1 MRAASRDDFLKA
13 FVKIWNDYNMYAKL
27 LDKMFD
33 YLNRYYLKNQSMK
46 SLGQTALMKFN
57 ELFYDPIR
65 IDLRESVLST
75 LSKDRNNNIIDREI
89 VKRTIKCYVDMGL
102 NGAKPMKTSEGFRW
116 EGD

>member
-1 MRAASRDDFLKA
+1 MRSVSREDFLKA

-46 SLGQTALMKFN
+46 SLGQTALQKFN
-57 ELFYDPIR
+57 ELYFDAIKVE
-65 IDLRESVLST
+65 LRDAVKT
-75 LSKDRNNNIIDREI
+75 ALSKDRDDHIVDREVI
-89 VKRTIKCYVDMGL
+89 KRTIKCYVDMGL
-102 NGAKPMKTSEGFRW
+102 NGAKPMKSAEGFRW